1 MLKFRRDVHVKKEY
15 LNDEISAIRETFKE
29 LRKARG
35 YTQTDVSD
43 EIVSKSLI
51 SKFENG
57 TSMLAADKL
66 FHVISKLNMTP
77 NEFVNVLNKY
87 QPDRM
92 QQLYNTLNQIR
103 FSGLQG
109 VEQSEKLIIEGT
121 TDKFEILSNIMIKSV
136 LQDVTGKQY
145 VSKAER
151 NIVGDYLNGLD
162 NWTEFE
168 VKLLYYACP
177 ILDSG
182 DRRWFGE
189 ILIDKSKTFYAAA
202 HQRLFMVTLM
212 GLYDNSLEHEELSDA
227 IFFRDKI
234 SQFDFGG
241 DLIAI
246 VNFQMLTDLH
256 DYIENPTKENLIKAE
271 NYLDKVEALG
281 VKVIVDYS
289 RARLRDLKSPP
300 PTIKNFEHR

>member
-1 MLKFRRDVHVKKEY
+1 MKKENF
-15 LNDEISAIRETFKE
+15 NDEISNIRETFKA

-57 TSMLAADKL
+57 TTMLAADKL
-66 FHVISKLNMTP
+66 LHIISKLNMTP
-77 NEFVNVLNKY
+77 NEFVNVLNDY

-92 QQLYNTLNQIR
+92 QRLYNTLNQIR
-103 FSGLQG
+103 FSGLNG
-109 VEQSEKLIIEGT
+109 AEQSEKLIIEGT

-151 NIVGDYLNGLD
+151 NIVGEYLNGLD

-177 ILDSG
+177 ILDRG
-182 DRRWFGE
+182 DFRWFGE
-189 ILIDKSKTFYAAA
+189 VLLERTKHFYSGGLKNLFIGTLIN
-202 HQRLFMVTLM
+202 
-212 GLYDNSLEHEELSDA
+212 LYEGIIEYQDLEDAEFLRREIEKINLS
-227 IFFRDKI
+227 
-234 SQFDFGG
+234 S
-241 DLIAI
+241 DLIATI
-246 VNFQMLTDLH
+246 NFQILKNLH
-256 DYIENPTKENLIKAE
+256 DYTKKRTKENLTQAN
-271 NYLDKVEALG
+271 NYLDKIEFLG
-281 VKVIVDYS
+281 VKPIVEYY
-289 RARLRDLKSPP
+289 RGRLKAL
-300 PTIKNFEHR
+300 EE